1 MDQQW
6 SWKDLTVIVPVTAS
20 SFAFAYVVGYFYAF
34 DISWF
39 AFFSLP
45 EHLIFALRAL
55 PIAIGASV
63 GLLIAL
69 RFSTLERRWKWLQN
83 RLNWLVLGWI
93 GVLAAAAVL
102 AFAGNHPSLSL
113 SFLLIAAGSYIYN
126 DISGPRSPFASV
138 LFWAITLMV
147 LCLMVGFVSGSSWR
161 FHAYFPLDRPMVLA
175 FAKAGSGANS
185 SQGRVIFAGS
195 AWILFYDYE
204 AKKMRLVRPEN
215 IDEISECGYLDC
227 AGK

>member
-34 DISWF
+34 DIGWF

-55 PIAIGASV
+55 PIAVGASV
-63 GLLIAL
+63 GFLIAL
-69 RFSTLERRWKWLQN
+69 RFRTLEDRWKWLQG

-93 GVLAAAAVL
+93 GVLAIAAVL
-102 AFAGNHPSLSL
+102 ALAGSHPSLSL
-113 SFLLIAAGSYIYN
+113 SFALIAAGSYIYN
-126 DISGPRSPFASV
+126 LSGPSSPFASV

-161 FHAYFPLDRPMVLA
+161 FHGYFPLDRPMLIA
-175 FAKAGSGANS
+175 STKSGGASNS
-185 SQGRVIFAGS
+185 SQGHVIFAGNS
-195 AWILFYDYE
+195 WVLFYDYE
-204 AKKMRLVRPEN
+204 AKKVRLLRPAN

-227 AGK
+227 AAK

>member
-1 MDQQW
+1 MNAGGNGF
-6 SWKDLTVIVPVTAS
+6 KT
-20 SFAFAYVVGYFYAF
+20 
-34 DISWF
+34 
-39 AFFSLP
+39 
-45 EHLIFALRAL
+45 E
-55 PIAIGASV
+55 
-63 GLLIAL
+63 
-69 RFSTLERRWKWLQN
+69 
-83 RLNWLVLGWI
+83 LNWLVLGWI